1 MDFFKK
7 LEQDLETDIQKILQH
22 PFLERIATASLN
34 LEQLQVFAEQYAIY
48 CYHFP
53 RFLAATAANIPDDV
67 ARFPI
72 IENLWEEHGEG
83 DITKSHRTLY
93 QNFSKALDLN
103 IGNLNTI
110 KALESTKYCVQN
122 LLKICQQTHFLESL
136 GALGPG
142 TEFFTSDEY
151 QKIADGLVQY
161 KFLNDKDILFWTVHI
176 SLDENHYSD
185 MMNVLIS
192 YIENVENQKLIERGA
207 KQALA
212 LELIFWN
219 GLEKKLM

>member
-93 QNFSKALDLN
+93 QNFAKALDLN